1 MVRCQIQRS
10 GGLMTLGA
18 LYDFLDTLSPFA
30 TQASWDNSGLLI
42 GSREDEIEQIYL
54 SLDVDS
60 ALLEEVTPHSLI
72 ITHHPLIF
80 GGLKQ
85 LNFAKYPAN
94 LIQMMIQKKI
104 GLIAMHTNFDLSHL
118 NAYVASLLGFKITE
132 SKEFVSYC
140 DVNQSLD
147 DLALHVKRVL
157 GIEHLRIVKAKEWVG
172 RCAIT
177 TGAGGDLI
185 SKIEADCFLSGDL
198 KYHQAMEAKENNLSL
213 IDIGHFESERYF
225 PECLAN
231 YLKNLP
237 LKAIMSNSKNPFEYK

>member
-1 MVRCQIQRS
+1 MK
-10 GGLMTLGA
+10 LGA
-18 LYDFLDTLSPFA
+18 VYDFLDTLSPFA

-42 GSREDEIEQIYL
+42 GSAEDEVEQIYL

-60 ALLEEVTPHSLI
+60 ALLEDVAENSLI

-80 GGLKQ
+80 SGLKQ
-85 LNFAKYPAN
+85 LNFAKYPSN
-94 LIQMMIQKKI
+94 LIQMMVQKKI
-104 GLIAMHTNFDLSHL
+104 SLIAMHTNFDLSHL
-118 NAYVASLLGFKITE
+118 NGYVASKLGFKVSET
-132 SKEFVSYC
+132 KEFVAYC

-157 GIEHLRIVKAKEWVG
+157 GIEYLRIVRAKEWIG

-185 SKIEADCFLSGDL
+185 SKIDADCFLSGDL

-213 IDIGHFESERYF
+213 MDIGHFESERYF
-225 PECLAN
+225 PECLAQ